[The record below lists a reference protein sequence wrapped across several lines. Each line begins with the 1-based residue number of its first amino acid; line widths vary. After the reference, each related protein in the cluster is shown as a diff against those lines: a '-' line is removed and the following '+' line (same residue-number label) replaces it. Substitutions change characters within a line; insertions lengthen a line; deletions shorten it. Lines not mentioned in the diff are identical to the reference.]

1 MRRWT
6 IRIATGDSG
15 TNQKMNKETFCSLPF
30 NEIFLGPDGGIK
42 TCCSSSKSIGNLH
55 DDKIETIL
63 QSHNAR
69 DIRQSIIDGKWHPAC
84 TQCQRQELQGARS
97 ERKSELEEFIAEHR
111 YPDQNTFKLKRLDLR
126 WSNTC
131 NLSCTYC
138 YEYFS
143 SKWAQL
149 KGIKVNT
156 IRDDNENSL
165 FLLIEQHKSTINS
178 ILMLGGEPMLQKQN
192 ARLIETLTGRSFYVL
207 SNLAVPVQTNKVG
220 QLLINEHLSQIGV
233 SFETVRDRYE
243 YVRHGASWKVF
254 DDNVKYIH
262 ECRPDQRIEA
272 HSLYSI
278 YSAFNLVEFYEYILE
293 NRFKDLF
300 WNLLESSGESQFAS
314 VLNLSPELREKAIKE
329 IENVERQFP
338 DAPGLEW
345 LRSFKIPLLAN
356 NEKNHNSKFI
366 EEFDKLENTYLTDK
380 TLLFK
385 DLWSDLYR
393 VLIK

>member
-1 MRRWT
+1 MT
-6 IRIATGDSG
+6 RIATGALG
-15 TNQKMNKETFCSLPF
+15 TNQRMNKETFCSLPF

-42 TCCSSSKSIGNLH
+42 TCCSASESIGSLH
-55 DDKIETIL
+55 EDNIETIL
-63 QSHNAR
+63 QSDVAR
-69 DIRQSIIDGKWHPAC
+69 GIRQSVINGQWHPAC
-84 TQCQRQELQGARS
+84 VQCQRQEAQGARS
-97 ERKSELEEFIAEHR
+97 ERKSEMEEFVAEHGL
-111 YPDQNTFKLKRLDLR
+111 PDQSTFKLKRLDLR

-156 IRDDNENSL
+156 IKDENENSL
-165 FLLIEQHKSTINS
+165 FLLIEQHKPTINS

-192 ARLIETLTGRSFYVL
+192 ARLIETLTDRSFYML

-220 QLLINEHLSQIGV
+220 QLLIKERLSQIGV
-233 SFETVRDRYE
+233 SFENVGDRYE

-254 DDNVKYIH
+254 DDNIKYIH
-262 ECRPDQRIEA
+262 ERRPEKFQRIEA

-293 NRFKDLF
+293 NKFQDLF
-300 WNLLESSGESQFAS
+300 WNLLESSGESEFAS
-314 VLNLSPELREKAIKE
+314 VLNLSPELREKAVKE
-329 IENVERQFP
+329 IENVERQFS
-338 DAPGLEW
+338 DAPGLDW
-345 LRSFKIPLLAN
+345 LRSFKSPLLAD

-366 EEFDKLENTYLTDK
+366 TEFDKLENTYLTDK
-380 TLLFK
+380 TSMFK
-385 DLWSDLYR
+385 DLWPEVHSL
-393 VLIK
+393 LIK

>member
-1 MRRWT
+1 
-6 IRIATGDSG
+6 
-15 TNQKMNKETFCSLPF
+15 MNKETFCSLPF

-42 TCCSSSKSIGNLH
+42 TCCSAGKTIGSLH
-55 DDKIETIL
+55 VDTIETIL
-63 QSHNAR
+63 QSEVAR
-69 DIRQSIIDGKWHPAC
+69 SIRQSIIGGKWHPSC
-84 TQCQRQELQGARS
+84 VQCQRQEAQGARS
-97 ERKSELEEFIAEHR
+97 ERKDDLDEFVAEHGQ
-111 YPDQNTFKLKRLDLR
+111 PDQKTFKLKRLDLR

-156 IRDDNENSL
+156 IKDENENSL
-165 FLLIEQHKSTINS
+165 FLLIEQHKPTINA

-192 ARLIETLTGRSFYVL
+192 ARLIETLTGRSFYML

-220 QLLINEHLSQIGV
+220 QLLINENLSNIGV
-233 SFETVRDRYE
+233 SFETVGDRYE

-262 ECRPDQRIEA
+262 ERRPDQRIEA
-272 HSLYSI
+272 HALYSI

-293 NRFKDLF
+293 NKFQNLF

-314 VLNLSPELREKAIKE
+314 VLNLSPGLRENAVKE

-338 DAPGLEW
+338 EAPGIDW
-345 LRSFKIPLLAN
+345 LKSFKTALLADHERN
-356 NEKNHNSKFI
+356 YNSKFV
-366 EEFDKLENTYLTDK
+366 EEFDKLENTYLSDK
-380 TLLFK
+380 TLMFK
-385 DLWSDLYR
+385 DLWPDVWKQLHLSGT
-393 VLIK
+393 

>member
-1 MRRWT
+1 
-6 IRIATGDSG
+6 
-15 TNQKMNKETFCSLPF
+15 MNKETFCSLPF

-42 TCCSSSKSIGNLH
+42 TCCSASKTVGSLH
-55 DDKIETIL
+55 EDTIETIL
-63 QSHNAR
+63 QSHNAKS
-69 DIRQSIIDGKWHPAC
+69 IRQSIIDGQWHPSC
-84 TQCQRQELQGARS
+84 VQCQRQEAQGARS
-97 ERKSELEEFIAEHR
+97 ERKSELDEFIAEHGQPNR
-111 YPDQNTFKLKRLDLR
+111 TTFKLKRLDLR

-156 IRDDNENSL
+156 IKDENENSL

-192 ARLIETLTGRSFYVL
+192 AKLIETLTGRSFYML
-207 SNLAVPVQTNKVG
+207 SNLAVPMQTNKVG
-220 QLLINEHLSQIGV
+220 QLLINENMSQIGV

-243 YVRHGASWKVF
+243 YVRHGASWKVL

-262 ECRPDQRIEA
+262 ERRQDKHQRIEA

-293 NRFKDLF
+293 NEFQNVF
-300 WNLLESSGESQFAS
+300 WNLLESSGESEFAS
-314 VLNLSPELREKAIKE
+314 VLNLSPELREKAVKE
-329 IENVERQFP
+329 IENLERQFP
-338 DAPGLEW
+338 DAYGLDW
-345 LRSFKIPLLAN
+345 LRSFKTPLLAN
-356 NEKNHNSKFI
+356 NERNHNSKFI

-385 DLWSDLYR
+385 DLWPEVHNL
-393 VLIK
+393 LIK